1 MNKPTFQ
8 RWLNECIVGFVN
20 YSEDDLIRLLFKCEI
35 QSIPRNASLKQII
48 EDTLNK
54 GSSKLDTDKAVM
66 MGFLEEHLKSLT
78 KRLKAFKHTNLAFK
92 ALMKLF
98 QEEER
103 GYAYIN
109 VVKEYAKK
117 LFGDGI
123 KSSNLGEVVNSLR
136 MLISYCQVTRPPP
149 YSQVIGLYY
158 ALNMAFKTSFRIN
171 NLQNFTSLLRIVN
184 NQHSK
189 LPSLD
194 NYPKAQQV
202 EFKYYEGRFHI
213 YEQELNQAEECF
225 DFAFRL
231 CNKDSFR
238 NKRLVLRYLI
248 PVRAYKGIFPTQ
260 ALLVKYKLTDLS
272 EVLTSL
278 KQGNIELFNRTL
290 ETNQDKFIK
299 QGIYIMLESLKLLAY
314 RNLFKRTQA
323 ILGTTQV
330 KLSSFSTALAVAGTK
345 SISLLDVE
353 CILVNLINKKW
364 IKGYISSSQKT
375 VVFSKVEPFPKI
387 TEISD

>member
-1 MNKPTFQ
+1 MSKPTFQ

-20 YSEDDLIRLLFKCEI
+20 YSEDDLIRLLFKSDI
-35 QSIPRNASLKQII
+35 QSIPHGSNLKQAI
-48 EDTLNK
+48 ETTLNK
-54 GSSKLDTDKAVM
+54 GSSKLDTDKAIL
-66 MGFLEEHLKSLT
+66 MGFLEEHLTSLT
-78 KRLKAFKHTNLAFK
+78 KRLKAFGHTNLAFRN
-92 ALMKLF
+92 LIKLF
-98 QEEER
+98 QEER

-117 LFGDGI
+117 LFGEGI
-123 KSSNLGEVVNSLR
+123 KSSNLGEIVNSLR
-136 MLISYCQVTRPPP
+136 MFISSCQVTRPLP

-184 NQHSK
+184 NEHSK

-231 CNKDSFR
+231 CDKDSFR

-290 ETNQDKFIK
+290 EANQDKFIK
-299 QGIYIMLESLKLLAY
+299 QGIYIMLESLQLLAY
-314 RNLFKRTQA
+314 RNLFKRTQS
-323 ILGTTQV
+323 ILKTTHV
-330 KLSSFSTALAVAGTK
+330 KLSSFSTVLAVAGVK

-375 VVFSKVEPFPKI
+375 VVFSKVDPFPKI